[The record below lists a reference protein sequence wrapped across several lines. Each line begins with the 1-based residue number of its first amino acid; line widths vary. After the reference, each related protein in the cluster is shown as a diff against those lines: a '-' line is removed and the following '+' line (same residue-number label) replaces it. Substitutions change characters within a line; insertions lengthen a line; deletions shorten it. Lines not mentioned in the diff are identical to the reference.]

1 MSAAIQT
8 RCPRCGASY
17 TLSRD
22 LAEHHRGTPFICR
35 ACRFPLDPFLVVPT
49 VAGEGPV
56 ALEYFNV
63 ADGDERT
70 EVPIRSV
77 RAVRSMVCGMAAC
90 SLAMAAALMELPPW
104 ARPAACAAIAIVGLA
119 ATSLG
124 VSAMAGTEESY
135 VDRAL
140 TINGIGLGMM
150 AVVAA
155 VILV

>member
-1 MSAAIQT
+1 MSGAIQA

-35 ACRFPLDPFLVVPT
+35 ACRFPLDPFLVVPAM
-49 VAGEGPV
+49 AGDGPL
-56 ALEYFNV
+56 ALEYFNAV
-63 ADGDERT
+63 DGDERS

-77 RAVRSMVCGMAAC
+77 RAVRSMICGIAAC
-90 SLAMAAALMELPPW
+90 SLAMVAALTELPPW
-104 ARPAACAAIAIVGLA
+104 ARPAACAAIAVVGMI
-119 ATSLG
+119 ATGLG
-124 VSAMAGTEESY
+124 ISAMRATEESY

-140 TINGIGLGMM
+140 TINGIGLGLM